1 MEEKNRSEKTT
12 EAMLAGEIVGDTV
25 GSGLGTIYN
34 SFDSYI
40 SNPILS
46 IISKVVTMF
55 CVISMGLFFRYMTTG
70 QKIGIMV
77 ALFVARTPYL
87 IHKFKLKK
95 YKKILNLPI
104 EYTKPSYNEMSK
116 DFSALDCTLIKL
128 NGKTLGAVDIMR
140 CGPRVIY
147 TYSNYENEKYIKSD
161 IGGVGNFEDLNGDFE
176 KFIVIVKEYLYKNK
190 KNKIKGN

>member
-12 EAMLAGEIVGDTV
+12 EAMIAGEIIGDAV

-40 SNPILS
+40 GNPILS
-46 IISKVVTMF
+46 VISKVVTMF

-70 QKIGIMV
+70 QKIGIMA

-87 IHKFKLKK
+87 IYKFKVRK
-95 YKKILNLPI
+95 YKKILKLPI
-104 EYTKPSYNEMSK
+104 EYTKPSYNEMSR

-147 TYSNYENEKYIKSD
+147 TYSNYENGKYIKSD

-176 KFIVIVKEYLYKNK
+176 KFIVMVKEYLFKNK
-190 KNKIKGN
+190 KNKIKNN